1 MPKVCPVCGTIVSNL
16 RKHLSRGR
24 CSKQHIRK
32 KKDKEMK
39 QPEMKGY
46 EHFPIPRPEPD
57 IPQPDEDDDEEEEDL
72 IPTYKGEEN
81 EKS

>member
-1 MPKVCPVCGTIVSNL
+1 
-16 RKHLSRGR
+16 
-24 CSKQHIRK
+24 
-32 KKDKEMK
+32 
-39 QPEMKGY
+39 MKGY